1 LVIFILIFVIYLE
14 IVIWLLKINSM
25 NVIIPIK
32 ISFKNLM
39 AAKFRSFLTI
49 LGIIIG
55 VASVIIIFAVGQSAQ
70 ELILDQIRG
79 VGSNLVGVLP
89 GASDEK
95 GPPAS
100 VMGIVITT
108 LKYDDF
114 LELKKPK
121 NVTGVVAGAGY
132 VTGTA
137 TIENDGTELGM
148 SFTGT
153 TSQYPEVES
162 TGLRNGRFFIE
173 EEETNLS
180 KVAVLGV
187 TAAKDIFGNADP
199 IGRKIKIDDYKFTV
213 VGVLKERASA
223 AFGTASQDEAVFVP
237 LFTAQKLLLGI
248 NHLAYV
254 RLKIDSIENIP
265 IAKEDIS
272 VVLRN
277 QHDIDD
283 PNDDDFS
290 VRDQASAMEIVETIT
305 SSMRYFL
312 LAVGTISLIVG
323 GVGVMNVMLIAVN
336 QRIKEVGLRKA
347 VGAKNSDVMLQ
358 FLIESATIS
367 FMGGLIGIIFGVVL
381 SFVISL
387 VVNSLGYNWRFIIS
401 PSSIVIAVTVS
412 ILIGIIFGLYPAR
425 KASKISPME
434 ALRYE

>member
-1 LVIFILIFVIYLE
+1 
-14 IVIWLLKINSM
+14 M
-25 NVIIPIK
+25 NIIIPIK

-39 AAKFRSFLTI
+39 AAKFRSFLTM

-79 VGSNLVGVLP
+79 VGSNLIGVLP

-100 VMGIVITT
+100 AMGIVVTT
-108 LKYDDF
+108 LKYDDL

-121 NVTGVVAGAGY
+121 NVTGVEAAAGY
-132 VTGTA
+132 LMGTA
-137 TIENDGTELGM
+137 TLKSNDKETGV

-153 TSQYPEVES
+153 TADYLEVES
-162 TGLRNGRFFIE
+162 TEVEKGRFISEDE
-173 EEETNLS
+173 EINLS
-180 KVAVLGV
+180 RVAVLG
-187 TAAKDIFGNADP
+187 ASLSKDIFGEVEP
-199 IGRKIKIDDYKFTV
+199 LGKKIKIKDYDFTV
-213 VGVLKERASA
+213 IGVLEERTSA
-223 AFGTASQDEAVFVP
+223 GFGVSSQDETVFVP

-248 NHLAYV
+248 NHLGYI
-254 RLKIDSIENIP
+254 RLKVDSEENIA
-265 IAKEDIS
+265 IAKAD
-272 VVLRN
+272 VANVLRN

-283 PNDDDFS
+283 PEDDDFS
-290 VRDQASAMEIVETIT
+290 VRDWASAIEIISTVTDA
-305 SSMRYFL
+305 MRYFL

-336 QRIKEVGLRKA
+336 QRINEVGLRKA
-347 VGAKNSDVMLQ
+347 VGAKNSDVMIQ

-367 FMGGLIGIIFGVVL
+367 FVGGVWGIIFGIAVSYL
-381 SFVISL
+381 ASVII
-387 VVNSLGYNWRFIIS
+387 NSLGYDWKFIIS
-401 PSSIVIAVTVS
+401 PIS
-412 ILIGIIFGLYPAR
+412 ILVAVSVSVFIGIFFGLYPAR

>member
-1 LVIFILIFVIYLE
+1 MNIL
-14 IVIWLLKINSM
+14 
-25 NVIIPIK
+25 IPIK

-79 VGSNLVGVLP
+79 VGSNLIGVLP

-100 VMGIVITT
+100 AMGIVITT

-121 NVTGVVAGAGY
+121 NVTGVVAGAAY
-132 VTGTA
+132 VMGTA
-137 TIENDGTELGM
+137 TVENDGTELGM
-148 SFTGT
+148 SFTGI
-153 TSQYPEVES
+153 TSEYPEVES
-162 TGLRNGRFFIE
+162 TGMSKGRFFIE

-180 KVAVLGV
+180 RVAVLGV
-187 TAAKDIFGNADP
+187 TAAKDIFGDIDP
-199 IGRKIKIDDYKFTV
+199 IGRKIKINDYKFTV
-213 VGVLKERASA
+213 VGVLKERSSS
-223 AFGTASQDEAVFVP
+223 AFGIGSQDEAVFVP
-237 LFTAQKLLLGI
+237 ILTAQKLLLGI

-254 RLKIDSIENIP
+254 RLKIDTIENIP
-265 IAKEDIS
+265 IAEEDAA

-277 QHDIDD
+277 EHDIDD
-283 PNDDDFS
+283 PDDDDFS
-290 VRDQASAMEIVETIT
+290 IRDQASAVEIVGTVT
-305 SSMRYFL
+305 NAMRYFL
-312 LAVGTISLIVG
+312 LAVGTISLVVG
-323 GVGVMNVMLIAVN
+323 GVGVMNVMLIAVS

-347 VGAKNSDVMLQ
+347 VGAKNIDVMTQ
-358 FLIESATIS
+358 FLVESATIS
-367 FMGGLIGIIFGVVL
+367 FMGGLVGIIFGVAV
-381 SFVISL
+381 SFGASL
-387 VVNSLGYNWRFIIS
+387 IINAMGYNWKFIIA
-401 PSSIVIAVTVS
+401 PSSIVIAVSVS
-412 ILIGIIFGLYPAR
+412 ILIGIIFGIYPAR

>member
-1 LVIFILIFVIYLE
+1 MLYVPCFMFHVL
-14 IVIWLLKINSM
+14 
-25 NVIIPIK
+25 IPIK

-39 AAKFRSFLTI
+39 AAKFRSFLTM

-79 VGSNLVGVLP
+79 VGSNLIGVLP

-100 VMGIVITT
+100 AMGIVVTT
-108 LKYDDF
+108 LKYDDL

-121 NVTGVVAGAGY
+121 NVTGVEAAAGY
-132 VTGTA
+132 LMGTA
-137 TIENDGTELGM
+137 TLKSNDEETGV

-153 TSQYPEVES
+153 TADYLEVEG
-162 TGLRNGRFFIE
+162 TEVEKGRFISEDE
-173 EEETNLS
+173 EINLS
-180 KVAVLGV
+180 RVAVLG
-187 TAAKDIFGNADP
+187 ASLSKDIFGEVEP
-199 IGRKIKIDDYKFTV
+199 LGKKIKIKDYDFTV
-213 VGVLKERASA
+213 IGVLEERTSA
-223 AFGTASQDEAVFVP
+223 GFGVSSQDETVFVP

-248 NHLAYV
+248 NHLGYI
-254 RLKIDSIENIP
+254 RLKVDSEENIA
-265 IAKEDIS
+265 IAKAD
-272 VVLRN
+272 VANVLRN

-283 PNDDDFS
+283 PEDDDFS
-290 VRDQASAMEIVETIT
+290 VRDWASAIEIISTVTDA
-305 SSMRYFL
+305 MRYFL

-336 QRIKEVGLRKA
+336 QRINEVGLRKA
-347 VGAKNSDVMLQ
+347 VGAKNSDVMIQ

-367 FMGGLIGIIFGVVL
+367 FVGGVWGIIFGIAVSYL
-381 SFVISL
+381 ASVII
-387 VVNSLGYNWRFIIS
+387 NSLGYDWKFIIS
-401 PSSIVIAVTVS
+401 PISILVAVSVS
-412 ILIGIIFGLYPAR
+412 VLIGIFFGLYPAR